1 MDRTGRHIIS
11 ELWGCDEEKLNDLE
25 LIKGLILDTVKDT
38 EAEIRK
44 IVFHKFVPEGISG
57 VVIFSE
63 SHVTIHSIPK
73 HGYASID
80 IYSCNDQIDPKVSTE
95 NIAEV
100 LNAKVSEK
108 TEFTG
113 EHGPVLF
120 TNKEVVPIK
129 D

>member
-1 MDRTGRHIIS
+1 MDGMGRHIIS
-11 ELWGCDEEKLNDLE
+11 ELWGCDEKKLNNLE
-25 LIKGLILDTVKDT
+25 LIKQLILDTVKDT
-38 EAEIRK
+38 KAEIRK
-44 IVFHKFVPEGISG
+44 IVFHKFDPQGISG

-63 SHVTIHSIPK
+63 SHVTIHSIPE

-80 IYSCNDQIDPKVSTE
+80 IYSCHDQIDPKVSTE

-100 LNAKVSEK
+100 LHAKVSEK

-120 TNKEVVPIK
+120 TNKEAASI
-129 D
+129 